1 MMLLVI
7 FALAAGCGDKDL
19 AEVETMSFE
28 QYYLQEKSEIC
39 VPEQV
44 VCGTECA
51 WAITTGKNDVI
62 YQVAYG
68 NESPEVKAI
77 TWQQDDAE
85 QGLAVGT
92 LFWVDAEENV
102 YIAEGN
108 VVTRFDAG
116 TGEKTGIT
124 LDGTPCVFLE
134 TENGVEC
141 LAEESDGIG
150 LYGVEGKNV
159 QKRWKIKKAVRNLK
173 TVRNSDAETLFLVSE
188 SALMLVDRATGTLL
202 AETDLLLMGAHDVL
216 AGNYEAEDSTLW
228 L

>member
-7 FALAAGCGDKDL
+7 FVLPAGCGDKDL
-19 AEVETMSFE
+19 VEVETMSFE

-68 NESPEVKAI
+68 NESPEVKEI
-77 TWQQDDAE
+77 TWQQDEAEHLISIAYENGKLYAMVRMDEGKTLEIRYYRLGGEFETYRAIEAEAE

-92 LFWVDAEENV
+92 LFWVDAEKNV

-108 VVTRFDAG
+108 AVTRFDAG
-116 TGEKTGIT
+116 TGEKMGIT

-141 LAEESDGIG
+141 LVEESDGIG
-150 LYGVEGKNV
+150 
-159 QKRWKIKKAVRNLK
+159 
-173 TVRNSDAETLFLVSE
+173 
-188 SALMLVDRATGTLL
+188 
-202 AETDLLLMGAHDVL
+202 
-216 AGNYEAEDSTLW
+216 
-228 L
+228 